1 MTSGNKFKSYFFL
14 FHLLGACAALPS
26 YAQNICTNLP
36 AGAVTGDFELSGNV
50 YAGCSPF
57 NTIVVDKSGGTDIRY
72 DFYYTKK
79 TPAQLD
85 TTGNLSAS
93 NAYFVNTATSVYT
106 ILQYGKKNGQK
117 MYACKN
123 VTVRPNN
130 KPKFSFSQCGSSVEI
145 AVPKASENYYEY
157 YEITWNNNLS
167 TKVKIDSSQLPFA
180 ISKTVTFPSD
190 LKVEGFPKGPV
201 GCTAVN
207 NQTALALTPANYPN
221 GFILPY
227 DPNIDQLEM
236 PNKGSAILTFR
247 GSENPLGYNL
257 NIRDNIPNSSFS
269 LFKSGVKPGEI
280 KVDIPDSTKSY
291 CFYLTRS
298 ICNEYTSE
306 VCTIPQKEIPI
317 IADNKIELNWHY
329 YPNNINNRPI
339 TPLINTLDKIVSI
352 EKKEGNTITEVGV
365 LSNDTKFSELIST
378 CLKGVF
384 YRVKIKVSGFLQ
396 GYKYN
401 SLVYSNWEEVKA
413 NILSPTAIT
422 DLVATVTNN
431 NGVKIEFTNNSN
443 WAIPV
448 KRFYLNN
455 SLLQKIDSVNAAF
468 TSFNEIATTDAL
480 NQCFTM
486 GFVDNCANISKLSPE
501 VCPTYLS
508 ALENDDL
515 EWSLKSPF
523 GLDIIKEFELISV
536 DEKSGVEFSNG
547 IFKSNEN
554 STSPNYDGIETEAK
568 FKIKVIGIGGNE
580 SFSNT
585 IIIPIQATF
594 FLPSAF
600 SPNFDSV
607 NDILEL
613 KGRFGRVKELKLEI
627 YNRWGQKVG
636 QINDKTEKW
645 DGKVKGISVPAG
657 VYYYKLNVSLSNGE
671 KVYQEGNIELLR

>member
-79 TPAQLD
+79 TPTQLD
-85 TTGNLSAS
+85 TIGNLSPS
-93 NAYFVNTATSVYT
+93 NAYFVNTSTSVYT

-157 YEITWNNNLS
+157 YEITWNNNLA

-180 ISKTVTFPSD
+180 ISKTVTFPAD
-190 LKVEGFPKGPV
+190 LKVEGFPKGPA

-280 KVDIPDSTKSY
+280 KVNIPDSTKSY

-413 NILSPTAIT
+413 NILSPPAIT
-422 DLVATVTNN
+422 DLVATITDN

-443 WAIPV
+443 WAIPI

-455 SLLQKIDSVNAAF
+455 SVNQKIDSVNATI
-468 TSFNEIATTDAL
+468 TSFNEILTTDAL

-486 GFVDNCANISKLSPE
+486 GFVDNCGNISKLSPQ

-508 ALENDDL
+508 ALANDDL

-523 GLDIIKEFELISV
+523 GLGIIKEFELISV

-547 IFKSNEN
+547 VFKSNEN

-568 FKIKVIGIGGNE
+568 FKIKTLNE
-580 SFSNT
+580 NNRISFSNT
-585 IIIPIQATF
+585 IKIPLDVLF
-594 FLPSAF
+594 FLPEAF
-600 SPNFDSV
+600 TPN
-607 NDILEL
+607 NDGLNDKL
-613 KGRFGRVKELKLEI
+613 KAFGRFGRVES
-627 YNRWGQKVG
+627 YNLNIFDRWGAHMVNLK
-636 QINDKTEKW
+636 DPKEEW
-645 DGKVKGISVPAG
+645 DGNVLNKQISSG
-657 VYYYKLNVSLSNGE
+657 VYNYTIVMLLKDGEFIKKNGKFE
-671 KVYQEGNIELLR
+671 INR